1 MRIHGGAKSGRATAQ
16 AAEVPARFF
25 RPRPAPSGLFC
36 AERAMFALAADGR
49 GAGLRGADLTL
60 LLRALLRYGGD
71 RRRHSLFVN
80 MLAAPCYDTG
90 YAGGVTDRQVKMTPP
105 VPARKCLTLE
115 QKVQLIREVEK
126 GGRQKSEIARQFGI
140 PPSTLST
147 VLKNK
152 DAILD
157 SFEKSFSAKRKRN
170 QDTND
175 DCEDC
180 DDLYK
185 AVNSIVGGDLEGNFE
200 SFAMADADVPVV
212 APATDAEI
220 VDLLGGPDEE
230 EEPLDEQPREIPT
243 VAQTQEILRLLR
255 NRVEC
260 AGGDHDL
267 IICLNKLERA
277 LLAPSRSTRQSQLTD
292 FFVRE

>member
-36 AERAMFALAADGR
+36 AERAMFALAQRESHRSADSSPR
-49 GAGLRGADLTL
+49 ESLRGADLIL

-80 MLAAPCYDTG
+80 MLAAPRDQYRANALACSLGFFHPCLERT
-90 YAGGVTDRQVKMTPP
+90 R
-105 VPARKCLTLE
+105 AR
-115 QKVQLIREVEK
+115 
-126 GGRQKSEIARQFGI
+126 
-140 PPSTLST
+140 
-147 VLKNK
+147 VLCENK
-152 DAILD
+152 DAVLD
-157 SFEKSFSAKRKRN
+157 GFEKSFSAKRKRN
-170 QDTND
+170 HTND

-180 DDLYK
+180 DDLYE

>member
-1 MRIHGGAKSGRATAQ
+1 MDQGIIETTRKLYRKSLLQRMLIDANKGYSIDLLGAVLLLCHSWKELAPAKI
-16 AAEVPARFF
+16 ANCFAHARFS
-25 RPRPAPSGLFC
+25 RSH
-36 AERAMFALAADGR
+36 AE
-49 GAGLRGADLTL
+49 
-60 LLRALLRYGGD
+60 
-71 RRRHSLFVN
+71 
-80 MLAAPCYDTG
+80 
-90 YAGGVTDRQVKMTPP
+90 
-105 VPARKCLTLE
+105 
-115 QKVQLIREVEK
+115 
-126 GGRQKSEIARQFGI
+126 
-140 PPSTLST
+140 
-147 VLKNK
+147 
-152 DAILD
+152 DA
-157 SFEKSFSAKRKRN
+157 
-170 QDTND
+170 D

-180 DDLYK
+180 DDLYE

-230 EEPLDEQPREIPT
+230 DEPLDEQPREIPT

-260 AGGDHDL
+260 AGGNHDL
-267 IICLNKLERA
+267 IICLNKLEQA

>member
-1 MRIHGGAKSGRATAQ
+1 M
-16 AAEVPARFF
+16 
-25 RPRPAPSGLFC
+25 APL
-36 AERAMFALAADGR
+36 
-49 GAGLRGADLTL
+49 
-60 LLRALLRYGGD
+60 
-71 RRRHSLFVN
+71 
-80 MLAAPCYDTG
+80 
-90 YAGGVTDRQVKMTPP
+90 

-115 QKVQLIREVEK
+115 QKVELIREVEK
-126 GGRQKSEIARQFGI
+126 GGRQKSEIAKQFGI
-140 PPSTLST
+140 PLSTLST

-152 DAILD
+152 DAVLD
-157 SFEKSFSAKRKRN
+157 GFEKSFSAKRKHN
-170 QDTND
+170 QDAD
-175 DCEDC
+175 DDGEDC
-180 DDLYK
+180 DDLYE

-212 APATDAEI
+212 APANDAEI

-230 EEPLDEQPREIPT
+230 DEPLDEQPREIPT

-267 IICLNKLERA
+267 IICLNKLEQA
-277 LLAPSRSTRQSQLTD
+277 LLTPSRGTRQSQLTD